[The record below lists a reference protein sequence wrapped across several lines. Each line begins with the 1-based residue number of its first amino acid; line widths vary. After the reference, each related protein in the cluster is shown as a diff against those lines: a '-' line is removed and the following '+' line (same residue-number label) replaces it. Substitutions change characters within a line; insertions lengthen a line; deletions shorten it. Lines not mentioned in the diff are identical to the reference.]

1 MCIRDSYQGATV
13 DIEPAILGKRTKMS
27 SDVAL
32 TPDDQMREAQ
42 FLLSLDQQ
50 FSMNPNDPSVSGLY
64 GPAQRYS
71 LLSRAAKL
79 MNVDTQLLLNPASP
93 EYQQQ
98 QQAMAQQQ
106 QADLQAQQQQQQIN
120 NEVTFAQLEIMKAQQ
135 DERDAR
141 LELDIIKEQN
151 QTVFEVSKQAH
162 KEEMEES
169 DQLLQVE

>member
-1 MCIRDSYQGATV
+1 
-13 DIEPAILGKRTKMS
+13 
-27 SDVAL
+27 
-32 TPDDQMREAQ
+32 
-42 FLLSLDQQ
+42 
-50 FSMNPNDPSVSGLY
+50 
-64 GPAQRYS
+64 
-71 LLSRAAKL
+71 
-79 MNVDTQLLLNPASP
+79 
-93 EYQQQ
+93 
-98 QQAMAQQQ
+98 MAQQQ